1 MIKTV
6 YYFPILG
13 QAFSRDKIK
22 SRLNSYS
29 RVILEHIAE
38 CVLYGK
44 NHRDYNSWIDTELS
58 GWISLLGSL
67 KSKNNKK
74 LKRQDYEDT
83 LFGDLGTTKEDAK
96 YNLEIENLDNQKKT
110 PPFPDVKITDDLV
123 SKMFLACKEIKESM
137 IDLILN
143 SKDEVS
149 KDEAKSKLHSILDKY
164 C

>member
-1 MIKTV
+1 MKTV
-6 YYFPILG
+6 YYFLILG
-13 QAFSRDKIK
+13 QSFSRDKIK
-22 SRLNSYS
+22 SRLNSHS
-29 RVILEHIAE
+29 KVILEHIAK

-44 NHRDYNSWIDTELS
+44 NHRDYNSWIDTELA

-96 YNLEIENLDNQKKT
+96 YNLEIENLDNQKKK
-110 PPFPDVKITDDLV
+110 PPFPAVKITDDLV

>member
-1 MIKTV
+1 MKIV

-13 QAFSRDKIK
+13 QAFSKDILK
-22 SRLNSYS
+22 SRLNSHS
-29 RVILEHIAE
+29 GVILEHIAK

-44 NHRDYNSWIDTELS
+44 NHRDYTHWIDTELS
-58 GWISLLGSL
+58 CWISLLGSL

-74 LKRQDYEDT
+74 LKRQAYEDT
-83 LFGDLGTTKEDAK
+83 LFGYLGTTKEDAK

-110 PPFPDVKITDDLV
+110 PPFPAVKITDDLV

-149 KDEAKSKLHSILDKY
+149 KDEVRSKLHNILDKY